1 MNEQAYHPSVPQK
14 IAGSPLASSI
24 THGFKQPYLYPS
36 KNYTNAPFQYPMQ
49 PQSILQPSPDYVQD
63 LPEKGLERFKID
75 FLIGGVSAAVSKTM
89 FAPLEGSVLLIE
101 NQYEMIKVGRLSHSY
116 RSVGD
121 CIARTIRDGGLVSLW
136 RGNTANGLSFAFKDY
151 FKKLFNIKKDINGK
165 STSFACNLASG
176 GAAGAASSFFVYSLD
191 HARFLLENDAKA
203 AMKGGR
209 GRQFNGL
216 IDVYKKT
223 LTTNGIVGLYRR
235 FNISCVGAIVY
246 YGLYFGLYDTL
257 EPALVNVDLQV
268 TSIFRVIFSKQKK
281 NLVSLSNAH
290 KHVSYQIGFSHLQC
304 YDSFITRLYIG
315 LHITILAGH
324 ASYPI
329 ETLRRRMLMTSGQ
342 AFKFKNPIDVFFDI
356 VMNEG
361 AKSLFKGVSSVP
373 ARAIV
378 GAGVIAGYDE
388 LQKLI
393 FGKTYGSKV

>member
-1 MNEQAYHPSVPQK
+1 MNEQAYHPSVSQK

-24 THGFKQPYLYPS
+24 TQLHASDHHGFKQPYLYPS

-63 LPEKGLERFKID
+63 LPKKGLERFKID
-75 FLIGGVSAAVSKTM
+75 FLIGGVSAAVLKTI

-101 NQYEMIKVGRLSHSY
+101 NQFEMIKAGLLSHSY

-136 RGNTANGLSFAFKDY
+136 RGNTANVIHSFTKQASKTNFKNLVGLSFAFKDY
-151 FKKLFNIKKDINGK
+151 FKKLFNIKKDIDGK

-191 HARFLLENDAKA
+191 HARFVLENDAKA

-257 EPALVNVDLQV
+257 EPALVNVDLQ
-268 TSIFRVIFSKQKK
+268 
-281 NLVSLSNAH
+281 
-290 KHVSYQIGFSHLQC
+290 
-304 YDSFITRLYIG
+304 DSFFARLCMG
-315 LHITILAGH
+315 WHITNLAGH

-342 AFKFKNPIDVFFDI
+342 AVKFKNPIDVFFDI

-378 GAGVIAGYDE
+378 GAGVIAGYDG

-393 FGKTYGSKV
+393 FGKTYGSKVYLEHVLS

>member
-1 MNEQAYHPSVPQK
+1 MNEQAYHPSVSQK

-24 THGFKQPYLYPS
+24 TQLHASDHHGFKQPYLYPS

-75 FLIGGVSAAVSKTM
+75 FLIGGVSAAVSKTI
-89 FAPLEGSVLLIE
+89 FAPLEGSVFLIE
-101 NQYEMIKVGRLSHSY
+101 NQYEMIKAGRLSHSY
-116 RSVGD
+116 RGLGD
-121 CIARTIRDGGLVSLW
+121 CMARTIRDGGGLVSLW
-136 RGNTANGLSFAFKDY
+136 RGNAANGLSFAFKDY
-151 FKKLFNIKKDINGK
+151 FKKLFNIKKDIDGK

-257 EPALVNVDLQV
+257 EPALVNVDLQ
-268 TSIFRVIFSKQKK
+268 
-281 NLVSLSNAH
+281 
-290 KHVSYQIGFSHLQC
+290 
-304 YDSFITRLYIG
+304 DSFITRLYMG
-315 LHITILAGH
+315 FHITILAGH

-342 AFKFKNPIDVFFDI
+342 ALKFKNPIDVFFDI

-361 AKSLFKGVSSVP
+361 AKSLFKGVRFVP

-378 GAGVIAGYDE
+378 GAGLIAGYDR
-388 LQKLI
+388 LQKLL
-393 FGKTYGSKV
+393 FGNTYGSKV